1 MPAHFRGIDGLRA
14 LAILGVIAFH
24 TRPSLLQGGFI
35 GVTMFFVIT
44 GFLATRSVLNMVDR
58 TGSFG
63 YGRYLIR
70 RITRLWPVMLA
81 TIAVVPW
88 LTWMFAP
95 SLLQKV
101 VSDSLP
107 SALFAS
113 NWVYIFRKVPYFE
126 AAGLPS
132 PLTHLWFLGVTMQFY
147 LVWPLLMVVLGKIT
161 KSKWVRSMAI
171 LVIMAA
177 STADMVLLFDPANT
191 SRVYYGTD
199 TRLAELAAG
208 ALLAIWIAPSS
219 RGTEAAEA
227 GAASQTVQIERQAG
241 DKTGARLTIVCN
253 VLGTAALAALLTGF
267 WFANGYLSYMYQ
279 GGYLITAFISLCAL
293 ACAVNNDSIWSHV
306 LGCAPLRYIGSRSF
320 SLYVMHYPL
329 LQFMN
334 PATRTQALPW
344 WGWVL
349 EAVVVLAASEAF
361 YQLVEAAR
369 KSVQMSR
376 SQHAKPLP
384 KAGYRL
390 RPGAWVMS
398 VIGLVTVVALTWAP
412 VDWNGIAQARA
423 IQLRPELAAPAKPV
437 KKPAKPEPESS
448 AINAAN
454 GETNTADA
462 NKNGSDSQP
471 PIIKPIAEK
480 VPNNLDIS
488 KYAYDPA
495 TESCNADMMM
505 VGDSVTSGT
514 SDAIQAAFPNA
525 FIDGLPN
532 RQLPQAVDVYQQD
545 TAAGHSGSVVVFG
558 LGTNG
563 VISNEQEVQQL
574 IDLTGG
580 KPTYFITIRMP
591 YPWQENNNNTMLREA
606 AKKNKNVGIIDWHG
620 YSEGH
625 SEYLNDDG
633 IHPNMTGAYAY
644 ATMIRQAV
652 CGQ

>member
-208 ALLAIWIAPSS
+208 ALLAIWIGYANSADRTSGRRQDGRPSHYRLQCS
-219 RGTEAAEA
+219 WHRGF
-227 GAASQTVQIERQAG
+227 G
-241 DKTGARLTIVCN
+241 
-253 VLGTAALAALLTGF
+253 GTADR
-267 WFANGYLSYMYQ
+267 
-279 GGYLITAFISLCAL
+279 I
-293 ACAVNNDSIWSHV
+293 
-306 LGCAPLRYIGSRSF
+306 
-320 SLYVMHYPL
+320 
-329 LQFMN
+329 
-334 PATRTQALPW
+334 
-344 WGWVL
+344 
-349 EAVVVLAASEAF
+349 
-361 YQLVEAAR
+361 LV
-369 KSVQMSR
+369 
-376 SQHAKPLP
+376 
-384 KAGYRL
+384 
-390 RPGAWVMS
+390 
-398 VIGLVTVVALTWAP
+398 
-412 VDWNGIAQARA
+412 
-423 IQLRPELAAPAKPV
+423 
-437 KKPAKPEPESS
+437 
-448 AINAAN
+448 
-454 GETNTADA
+454 
-462 NKNGSDSQP
+462 
-471 PIIKPIAEK
+471 
-480 VPNNLDIS
+480 
-488 KYAYDPA
+488 
-495 TESCNADMMM
+495 
-505 VGDSVTSGT
+505 
-514 SDAIQAAFPNA
+514 
-525 FIDGLPN
+525 
-532 RQLPQAVDVYQQD
+532 RQRV
-545 TAAGHSGSVVVFG
+545 SVVHVPRRVPDYRVHIVVRLG
-558 LGTNG
+558 LCR
-563 VISNEQEVQQL
+563 EQ
-574 IDLTGG
+574 
-580 KPTYFITIRMP
+580 
-591 YPWQENNNNTMLREA
+591 
-606 AKKNKNVGIIDWHG
+606 
-620 YSEGH
+620 
-625 SEYLNDDG
+625 
-633 IHPNMTGAYAY
+633 
-644 ATMIRQAV
+644 
-652 CGQ
+652 

>member
-208 ALLAIWIAPSS
+208 ALLAIWIAPSP

-227 GAASQTVQIERQAG
+227 GVASQTVQIERQAG

-369 KSVQMSR
+369 KSVQMPR
-376 SQHAKPLP
+376 SQH
-384 KAGYRL
+384 
-390 RPGAWVMS
+390 
-398 VIGLVTVVALTWAP
+398 
-412 VDWNGIAQARA
+412 
-423 IQLRPELAAPAKPV
+423 AKPV

>member
-1 MPAHFRGIDGLRA
+1 MSITSKSAPSQSSEPAHFRGIDGLRA

-147 LVWPLLMVVLGKIT
+147 LIWPLLMVVLGKIT

-177 STADMVLLFDPANT
+177 STAAMVLLFDPANT

-208 ALLAIWIAPSS
+208 ALLAIWITPSS
-219 RGTEAAEA
+219 RGTEVAEA

-253 VLGTAALAALLTGF
+253 VLGTAALAAMPAGF

-369 KSVQMSR
+369 KSVQMPR

-384 KAGYRL
+384 A
-390 RPGAWVMS
+390 
-398 VIGLVTVVALTWAP
+398 TVAVWWCLAS
-412 VDWNGIAQARA
+412 AR
-423 IQLRPELAAPAKPV
+423 
-437 KKPAKPEPESS
+437 
-448 AINAAN
+448 
-454 GETNTADA
+454 TA
-462 NKNGSDSQP
+462 
-471 PIIKPIAEK
+471 
-480 VPNNLDIS
+480 
-488 KYAYDPA
+488 
-495 TESCNADMMM
+495 
-505 VGDSVTSGT
+505 
-514 SDAIQAAFPNA
+514 
-525 FIDGLPN
+525 
-532 RQLPQAVDVYQQD
+532 
-545 TAAGHSGSVVVFG
+545 
-558 LGTNG
+558 
-563 VISNEQEVQQL
+563 
-574 IDLTGG
+574 
-580 KPTYFITIRMP
+580 
-591 YPWQENNNNTMLREA
+591 
-606 AKKNKNVGIIDWHG
+606 
-620 YSEGH
+620 
-625 SEYLNDDG
+625 
-633 IHPNMTGAYAY
+633 
-644 ATMIRQAV
+644 
-652 CGQ
+652 

>member
-1 MPAHFRGIDGLRA
+1 
-14 LAILGVIAFH
+14 
-24 TRPSLLQGGFI
+24 
-35 GVTMFFVIT
+35 
-44 GFLATRSVLNMVDR
+44 
-58 TGSFG
+58 
-63 YGRYLIR
+63 
-70 RITRLWPVMLA
+70 
-81 TIAVVPW
+81 
-88 LTWMFAP
+88 
-95 SLLQKV
+95 
-101 VSDSLP
+101 
-107 SALFAS
+107 
-113 NWVYIFRKVPYFE
+113 
-126 AAGLPS
+126 
-132 PLTHLWFLGVTMQFY
+132 
-147 LVWPLLMVVLGKIT
+147 
-161 KSKWVRSMAI
+161 
-171 LVIMAA
+171 
-177 STADMVLLFDPANT
+177 MVLLFDPANT

-208 ALLAIWIAPSS
+208 ALLAIWIALP
-219 RGTEAAEA
+219 RE
-227 GAASQTVQIERQAG
+227 VRKLRKLERLRKQCRSNVRPA
-241 DKTGARLTIVCN
+241 TRRRRLTIVCN

-369 KSVQMSR
+369 KSVQMPR

>member
-208 ALLAIWIAPSS
+208 ALLAIWM
-219 RGTEAAEA
+219 
-227 GAASQTVQIERQAG
+227 
-241 DKTGARLTIVCN
+241 
-253 VLGTAALAALLTGF
+253 ALL
-267 WFANGYLSYMYQ
+267 N
-279 GGYLITAFISLCAL
+279 
-293 ACAVNNDSIWSHV
+293 
-306 LGCAPLRYIGSRSF
+306 
-320 SLYVMHYPL
+320 
-329 LQFMN
+329 
-334 PATRTQALPW
+334 
-344 WGWVL
+344 
-349 EAVVVLAASEAF
+349 
-361 YQLVEAAR
+361 QL
-369 KSVQMSR
+369 
-376 SQHAKPLP
+376 
-384 KAGYRL
+384 
-390 RPGAWVMS
+390 
-398 VIGLVTVVALTWAP
+398 
-412 VDWNGIAQARA
+412 
-423 IQLRPELAAPAKPV
+423 
-437 KKPAKPEPESS
+437 
-448 AINAAN
+448 
-454 GETNTADA
+454 
-462 NKNGSDSQP
+462 
-471 PIIKPIAEK
+471 
-480 VPNNLDIS
+480 
-488 KYAYDPA
+488 
-495 TESCNADMMM
+495 
-505 VGDSVTSGT
+505 
-514 SDAIQAAFPNA
+514 
-525 FIDGLPN
+525 
-532 RQLPQAVDVYQQD
+532 
-545 TAAGHSGSVVVFG
+545 
-558 LGTNG
+558 
-563 VISNEQEVQQL
+563 
-574 IDLTGG
+574 
-580 KPTYFITIRMP
+580 
-591 YPWQENNNNTMLREA
+591 
-606 AKKNKNVGIIDWHG
+606 
-620 YSEGH
+620 
-625 SEYLNDDG
+625 
-633 IHPNMTGAYAY
+633 
-644 ATMIRQAV
+644 
-652 CGQ
+652 

>member
-113 NWVYIFRKVPYFE
+113 NWVYISRKVPYFE

-241 DKTGARLTIVCN
+241 DKTRPSHYRLQCSWHRGFG
-253 VLGTAALAALLTGF
+253 GTADR
-267 WFANGYLSYMYQ
+267 
-279 GGYLITAFISLCAL
+279 I
-293 ACAVNNDSIWSHV
+293 
-306 LGCAPLRYIGSRSF
+306 
-320 SLYVMHYPL
+320 
-329 LQFMN
+329 
-334 PATRTQALPW
+334 
-344 WGWVL
+344 
-349 EAVVVLAASEAF
+349 
-361 YQLVEAAR
+361 LV
-369 KSVQMSR
+369 
-376 SQHAKPLP
+376 
-384 KAGYRL
+384 
-390 RPGAWVMS
+390 
-398 VIGLVTVVALTWAP
+398 
-412 VDWNGIAQARA
+412 
-423 IQLRPELAAPAKPV
+423 
-437 KKPAKPEPESS
+437 
-448 AINAAN
+448 
-454 GETNTADA
+454 
-462 NKNGSDSQP
+462 
-471 PIIKPIAEK
+471 
-480 VPNNLDIS
+480 
-488 KYAYDPA
+488 
-495 TESCNADMMM
+495 
-505 VGDSVTSGT
+505 
-514 SDAIQAAFPNA
+514 
-525 FIDGLPN
+525 
-532 RQLPQAVDVYQQD
+532 RQRV
-545 TAAGHSGSVVVFG
+545 SVVHVPRRVPDYRVHIVVRLG
-558 LGTNG
+558 LCR
-563 VISNEQEVQQL
+563 EQ
-574 IDLTGG
+574 
-580 KPTYFITIRMP
+580 
-591 YPWQENNNNTMLREA
+591 
-606 AKKNKNVGIIDWHG
+606 
-620 YSEGH
+620 
-625 SEYLNDDG
+625 
-633 IHPNMTGAYAY
+633 
-644 ATMIRQAV
+644 
-652 CGQ
+652 

>member
-107 SALFAS
+107 DALFAS

-241 DKTGARLTIVCN
+241 DKTGARLAIVCN

-279 GGYLITAFISLCAL
+279 GRYLITAFISLCAL

-369 KSVQMSR
+369 KSVQMPR
-376 SQHAKPLP
+376 SQH
-384 KAGYRL
+384 
-390 RPGAWVMS
+390 
-398 VIGLVTVVALTWAP
+398 
-412 VDWNGIAQARA
+412 
-423 IQLRPELAAPAKPV
+423 AKPV

>member
-132 PLTHLWFLGVTMQFY
+132 PL
-147 LVWPLLMVVLGKIT
+147 
-161 KSKWVRSMAI
+161 
-171 LVIMAA
+171 
-177 STADMVLLFDPANT
+177 DPANT

-369 KSVQMSR
+369 KSVQMPR

>member
-369 KSVQMSR
+369 KSVQMPR
-376 SQHAKPLP
+376 SQH
-384 KAGYRL
+384 
-390 RPGAWVMS
+390 
-398 VIGLVTVVALTWAP
+398 
-412 VDWNGIAQARA
+412 
-423 IQLRPELAAPAKPV
+423 AKPV

-574 IDLTGG
+574 IDLTGS

>member
-199 TRLAELAAG
+199 TRLAELAPARCWLSG
-208 ALLAIWIAPSS
+208 LRLP
-219 RGTEAAEA
+219 RE
-227 GAASQTVQIERQAG
+227 VRKLRKLERLRKQC
-241 DKTGARLTIVCN
+241 RSN
-253 VLGTAALAALLTGF
+253 V
-267 WFANGYLSYMYQ
+267 
-279 GGYLITAFISLCAL
+279 
-293 ACAVNNDSIWSHV
+293 
-306 LGCAPLRYIGSRSF
+306 R
-320 SLYVMHYPL
+320 
-329 LQFMN
+329 
-334 PATRTQALPW
+334 PATR
-344 WGWVL
+344 
-349 EAVVVLAASEAF
+349 
-361 YQLVEAAR
+361 R
-369 KSVQMSR
+369 
-376 SQHAKPLP
+376 
-384 KAGYRL
+384 
-390 RPGAWVMS
+390 
-398 VIGLVTVVALTWAP
+398 AP
-412 VDWNGIAQARA
+412 VS
-423 IQLRPELAAPAKPV
+423 L
-437 KKPAKPEPESS
+437 SS
-448 AINAAN
+448 AMFLA
-454 GETNTADA
+454 
-462 NKNGSDSQP
+462 P
-471 PIIKPIAEK
+471 R
-480 VPNNLDIS
+480 LWRH
-488 KYAYDPA
+488 
-495 TESCNADMMM
+495 C
-505 VGDSVTSGT
+505 
-514 SDAIQAAFPNA
+514 
-525 FIDGLPN
+525 
-532 RQLPQAVDVYQQD
+532 
-545 TAAGHSGSVVVFG
+545 
-558 LGTNG
+558 
-563 VISNEQEVQQL
+563 
-574 IDLTGG
+574 
-580 KPTYFITIRMP
+580 
-591 YPWQENNNNTMLREA
+591 
-606 AKKNKNVGIIDWHG
+606 
-620 YSEGH
+620 
-625 SEYLNDDG
+625 
-633 IHPNMTGAYAY
+633 
-644 ATMIRQAV
+644 
-652 CGQ
+652 

>member
-369 KSVQMSR
+369 KSVQMPR

-390 RPGAWVMS
+390 R
-398 VIGLVTVVALTWAP
+398 
-412 VDWNGIAQARA
+412 
-423 IQLRPELAAPAKPV
+423 
-437 KKPAKPEPESS
+437 
-448 AINAAN
+448 
-454 GETNTADA
+454 
-462 NKNGSDSQP
+462 
-471 PIIKPIAEK
+471 
-480 VPNNLDIS
+480 
-488 KYAYDPA
+488 PA

>member
-227 GAASQTVQIERQAG
+227 GVASQTVQIERQAG

-369 KSVQMSR
+369 KSVQMPR
-376 SQHAKPLP
+376 SQH
-384 KAGYRL
+384 
-390 RPGAWVMS
+390 
-398 VIGLVTVVALTWAP
+398 
-412 VDWNGIAQARA
+412 
-423 IQLRPELAAPAKPV
+423 AKPV

>member
-208 ALLAIWIAPSS
+208 ALLAIWIALP
-219 RGTEAAEA
+219 RE
-227 GAASQTVQIERQAG
+227 VRKLRKLERLRKQC
-241 DKTGARLTIVCN
+241 RSN
-253 VLGTAALAALLTGF
+253 V
-267 WFANGYLSYMYQ
+267 
-279 GGYLITAFISLCAL
+279 
-293 ACAVNNDSIWSHV
+293 
-306 LGCAPLRYIGSRSF
+306 R
-320 SLYVMHYPL
+320 
-329 LQFMN
+329 
-334 PATRTQALPW
+334 PATRRRP
-344 WGWVL
+344 
-349 EAVVVLAASEAF
+349 S
-361 YQLVEAAR
+361 
-369 KSVQMSR
+369 
-376 SQHAKPLP
+376 H
-384 KAGYRL
+384 YRL
-390 RPGAWVMS
+390 QCSWHRGF
-398 VIGLVTVVALTWAP
+398 G
-412 VDWNGIAQARA
+412 G
-423 IQLRPELAAPAKPV
+423 
-437 KKPAKPEPESS
+437 
-448 AINAAN
+448 
-454 GETNTADA
+454 TADR
-462 NKNGSDSQP
+462 
-471 PIIKPIAEK
+471 IL
-480 VPNNLDIS
+480 V
-488 KYAYDPA
+488 
-495 TESCNADMMM
+495 
-505 VGDSVTSGT
+505 
-514 SDAIQAAFPNA
+514 
-525 FIDGLPN
+525 
-532 RQLPQAVDVYQQD
+532 RQRV
-545 TAAGHSGSVVVFG
+545 SVVHVPRRVPDYRVHIVVRLG
-558 LGTNG
+558 LCR
-563 VISNEQEVQQL
+563 EQ
-574 IDLTGG
+574 
-580 KPTYFITIRMP
+580 
-591 YPWQENNNNTMLREA
+591 
-606 AKKNKNVGIIDWHG
+606 
-620 YSEGH
+620 
-625 SEYLNDDG
+625 
-633 IHPNMTGAYAY
+633 
-644 ATMIRQAV
+644 
-652 CGQ
+652 

>member
-1 MPAHFRGIDGLRA
+1 MSITSKSAPSQSSEPAHFRGIDGLRA

-147 LVWPLLMVVLGKIT
+147 LIWPLLMVVLGKIT

-177 STADMVLLFDPANT
+177 STAAMVLLFDPANT

-208 ALLAIWIAPSS
+208 ALLAIWITPSS
-219 RGTEAAEA
+219 RGTEVAEA

-253 VLGTAALAALLTGF
+253 VLGTAALAAMLAGF

-369 KSVQMSR
+369 KSVQMPR

-390 RPGAWVMS
+390 RPGAWVMWLS
-398 VIGLVTVVALTWAP
+398 
-412 VDWNGIAQARA
+412 DW
-423 IQLRPELAAPAKPV
+423 
-437 KKPAKPEPESS
+437 
-448 AINAAN
+448 
-454 GETNTADA
+454 
-462 NKNGSDSQP
+462 
-471 PIIKPIAEK
+471 
-480 VPNNLDIS
+480 
-488 KYAYDPA
+488 
-495 TESCNADMMM
+495 
-505 VGDSVTSGT
+505 
-514 SDAIQAAFPNA
+514 
-525 FIDGLPN
+525 
-532 RQLPQAVDVYQQD
+532 
-545 TAAGHSGSVVVFG
+545 
-558 LGTNG
+558 
-563 VISNEQEVQQL
+563 
-574 IDLTGG
+574 
-580 KPTYFITIRMP
+580 
-591 YPWQENNNNTMLREA
+591 
-606 AKKNKNVGIIDWHG
+606 
-620 YSEGH
+620 
-625 SEYLNDDG
+625 
-633 IHPNMTGAYAY
+633 
-644 ATMIRQAV
+644 
-652 CGQ
+652 

>member
-253 VLGTAALAALLTGF
+253 VLGTAALTALLTGF

-369 KSVQMSR
+369 KSVQMPR
-376 SQHAKPLP
+376 SQH
-384 KAGYRL
+384 
-390 RPGAWVMS
+390 
-398 VIGLVTVVALTWAP
+398 
-412 VDWNGIAQARA
+412 
-423 IQLRPELAAPAKPV
+423 AKPV

-471 PIIKPIAEK
+471 PIIEPIAEK

>member
-1 MPAHFRGIDGLRA
+1 
-14 LAILGVIAFH
+14 
-24 TRPSLLQGGFI
+24 
-35 GVTMFFVIT
+35 
-44 GFLATRSVLNMVDR
+44 
-58 TGSFG
+58 
-63 YGRYLIR
+63 
-70 RITRLWPVMLA
+70 
-81 TIAVVPW
+81 
-88 LTWMFAP
+88 
-95 SLLQKV
+95 
-101 VSDSLP
+101 
-107 SALFAS
+107 
-113 NWVYIFRKVPYFE
+113 
-126 AAGLPS
+126 
-132 PLTHLWFLGVTMQFY
+132 
-147 LVWPLLMVVLGKIT
+147 MVVLGKIT

-253 VLGTAALAALLTGF
+253 VLGAAALAALLTGF

-369 KSVQMSR
+369 KSVQMPR

>member
-369 KSVQMSR
+369 KSVQMPR
-376 SQHAKPLP
+376 SQH
-384 KAGYRL
+384 
-390 RPGAWVMS
+390 
-398 VIGLVTVVALTWAP
+398 
-412 VDWNGIAQARA
+412 
-423 IQLRPELAAPAKPV
+423 AKPV

-514 SDAIQAAFPNA
+514 SDAIQAVFPNA

>member
-95 SLLQKV
+95 SMLQKV

-369 KSVQMSR
+369 KSVQMPR
-376 SQHAKPLP
+376 SQH
-384 KAGYRL
+384 
-390 RPGAWVMS
+390 
-398 VIGLVTVVALTWAP
+398 
-412 VDWNGIAQARA
+412 
-423 IQLRPELAAPAKPV
+423 AKPV

>member
-24 TRPSLLQGGFI
+24 TRPSPLQGGFI

-208 ALLAIWIAPSS
+208 ALLAIWIALP
-219 RGTEAAEA
+219 RE
-227 GAASQTVQIERQAG
+227 VRKLRKLERLRKQC
-241 DKTGARLTIVCN
+241 RSN
-253 VLGTAALAALLTGF
+253 V
-267 WFANGYLSYMYQ
+267 
-279 GGYLITAFISLCAL
+279 
-293 ACAVNNDSIWSHV
+293 
-306 LGCAPLRYIGSRSF
+306 R
-320 SLYVMHYPL
+320 
-329 LQFMN
+329 
-334 PATRTQALPW
+334 PATRRAP
-344 WGWVL
+344 
-349 EAVVVLAASEAF
+349 S
-361 YQLVEAAR
+361 
-369 KSVQMSR
+369 
-376 SQHAKPLP
+376 H
-384 KAGYRL
+384 YRL
-390 RPGAWVMS
+390 QCSWHRGF
-398 VIGLVTVVALTWAP
+398 G
-412 VDWNGIAQARA
+412 G
-423 IQLRPELAAPAKPV
+423 
-437 KKPAKPEPESS
+437 
-448 AINAAN
+448 
-454 GETNTADA
+454 TADR
-462 NKNGSDSQP
+462 
-471 PIIKPIAEK
+471 IL
-480 VPNNLDIS
+480 V
-488 KYAYDPA
+488 
-495 TESCNADMMM
+495 
-505 VGDSVTSGT
+505 
-514 SDAIQAAFPNA
+514 
-525 FIDGLPN
+525 
-532 RQLPQAVDVYQQD
+532 RQRV
-545 TAAGHSGSVVVFG
+545 SVVHVPRRVPDYRVHIVVRLG
-558 LGTNG
+558 LCR
-563 VISNEQEVQQL
+563 EQ
-574 IDLTGG
+574 
-580 KPTYFITIRMP
+580 
-591 YPWQENNNNTMLREA
+591 
-606 AKKNKNVGIIDWHG
+606 
-620 YSEGH
+620 
-625 SEYLNDDG
+625 
-633 IHPNMTGAYAY
+633 
-644 ATMIRQAV
+644 
-652 CGQ
+652 

>member
-241 DKTGARLTIVCN
+241 DKTGARLTIVCK

-369 KSVQMSR
+369 KSVQMPR
-376 SQHAKPLP
+376 SQH
-384 KAGYRL
+384 
-390 RPGAWVMS
+390 
-398 VIGLVTVVALTWAP
+398 
-412 VDWNGIAQARA
+412 
-423 IQLRPELAAPAKPV
+423 AKPV